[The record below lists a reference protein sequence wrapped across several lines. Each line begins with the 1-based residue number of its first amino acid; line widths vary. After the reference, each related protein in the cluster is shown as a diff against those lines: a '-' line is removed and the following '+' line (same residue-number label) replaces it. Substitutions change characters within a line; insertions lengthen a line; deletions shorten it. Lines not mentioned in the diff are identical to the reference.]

1 MPDQSPKSDVNRTR
15 GSIKEAIGKIIGDRK
30 AIRRGAAEKIAVAPD
45 TPRSP
50 VNRGAYPVADTK
62 HDISVLNGLI
72 ATTLDSVD
80 GYTEAAKD
88 ADNSR
93 FGAMFTARAG
103 ERQQVARQL
112 QGVVTGLGGEAEDDG
127 TVLAK
132 AHRMFTGLRNSISG
146 GDTVV
151 VDEVERGED
160 HIKAQFED
168 AMQDGELSPTT
179 RTAIEQAYAS
189 VRSGHDQMRDLKHSL
204 HGSN

>member
-1 MPDQSPKSDVNRTR
+1 M
-15 GSIKEAIGKIIGDRK
+15 
-30 AIRRGAAEKIAVAPD
+30 
-45 TPRSP
+45 
-50 VNRGAYPVADTK
+50 ADAK

-72 ATTLDSVD
+72 ATTLDSAD

-103 ERQQVARQL
+103 ERREVAQSL
-112 QGVVTGLGGEAEDDG
+112 QSVVASLGGEPEDDG
-127 TVLAK
+127 TILAK

-160 HIKAQFED
+160 HIKTKFED
-168 AMQDGELSPTT
+168 AMQDGEVSQPT